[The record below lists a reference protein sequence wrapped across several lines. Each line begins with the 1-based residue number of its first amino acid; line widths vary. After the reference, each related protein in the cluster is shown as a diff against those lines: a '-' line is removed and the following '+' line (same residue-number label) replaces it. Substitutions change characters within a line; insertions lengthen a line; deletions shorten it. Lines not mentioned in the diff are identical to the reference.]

1 MTDLVGGVDFW
12 GPSWGLGER
21 AGFWGVKGNCG
32 CGARGEVEG
41 LRPGPGSGRVSRT
54 RSWGWG
60 WGQEI
65 WLGPGVG
72 ALGGGPRC

>member
-21 AGFWGVKGNCG
+21 AGFWGVKGDCG

-41 LRPGPGSGRVSRT
+41 LRPGPGTGRVPRT

-60 WGQEI
+60 SFSIVNRQI
-65 WLGPGVG
+65 HITAIL
-72 ALGGGPRC
+72 LDTK